1 MTTLRYIDAIRAG
14 LRTAMETDDRVIV
27 LGEDVSYGG
36 PFGATKEL
44 VDQFG
49 RHRVRDT
56 PISEAAVMGMAV
68 GAALAGLRPVVE
80 VMFADFITLAMDQL
94 VNHAAKLRYMSGGQ
108 LSVPLTV
115 RIQGGVNGRF
125 GAQHSQ
131 SLEAWF
137 CHTPGLKVVAPAF
150 ASDAASLLEI
160 AIADDDPVVYLEH
173 RALYFFADG
182 SIPQRV
188 VSQGS
193 ALRMEGN
200 DITVVSYSRMVHIA
214 LEAAAELATEGIG
227 VEVIDLRWLLPLDLS
242 LVEES
247 VRKTGRLLVVH
258 EAVTQGGLGAEVAA
272 RLQLTAFG
280 FLTAPVARVGAP
292 FTPVGAAPGLEDDF
306 LPGVPEIVAAA
317 RRLVDSRARL

>member
-1 MTTLRYIDAIRAG
+1 MTALRYIDAIRAG

-27 LGEDVSYGG
+27 IGEDVSYGG
-36 PFGATKEL
+36 PFGATKDL
-44 VDQFG
+44 VGEFG
-49 RHRVRDT
+49 SRRVRDT
-56 PISEAAVMGMAV
+56 PISEAAIMGMAV

-94 VNHAAKLRYMSGGQ
+94 VNHAAKLRYMTGGQ

-115 RIQGGVNGRF
+115 RVQGGVNGRF

-150 ASDAASLLEI
+150 AADAASLLAM
-160 AIADDDPVVYLEH
+160 AIADDDPVVFLEN
-173 RALYFFADG
+173 RALYFSVDDNTQPRG
-182 SIPQRV
+182 E
-188 VSQGS
+188 SQGS
-193 ALRMEGN
+193 ALRLEGN
-200 DITVVSYSRMVHIA
+200 DITVVSYSRMVHTA

-227 VEVIDLRWLLPLDLS
+227 VEVIDLRWLLPLDLG

-258 EAVTQGGLGAEVAA
+258 EAVTQGGLGAEIAA
-272 RLQLTAFG
+272 RLQQTAFG
-280 FLTAPVARVGAP
+280 FLTAPVARLGAP
-292 FTPVGAAPGLEDDF
+292 FTPVGAAPALEDAF
-306 LPGVPEIVAAA
+306 LPGVPDVAAAA
-317 RRLVDSRARL
+317 RRLVDGHARL